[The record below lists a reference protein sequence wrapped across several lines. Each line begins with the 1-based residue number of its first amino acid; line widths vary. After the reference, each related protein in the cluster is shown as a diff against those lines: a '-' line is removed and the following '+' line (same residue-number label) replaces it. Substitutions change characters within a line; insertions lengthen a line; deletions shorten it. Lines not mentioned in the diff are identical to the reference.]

1 MVKFKELIDI
11 YNEVRVNVRNK
22 DKIIKF
28 ERFKMEYLVY
38 IYNILNTDSYK
49 GGHYYLFLI
58 KDPKVRLI
66 MSESIIDKIINH
78 YVARYILYN
87 KLNKYLINNNVATR
101 KNMGLDYGI
110 KLLKKMI
117 ERNKKYEK
125 FYFLKLDIYKYF
137 YSIDHNVLK
146 SLLIDKLDSREYN
159 IICNIIDSTNY
170 SYINSYIS
178 KYIDKYPDII
188 RYEKGKGLALGLM
201 TSQFLGIFY
210 LYKLHHYIV
219 HDLHIKDFIVYM
231 DDYILIHHD
240 KKYLEFVRDK
250 IINILNDIYHLKVN
264 KNKTM
269 IKSSAC
275 GISFLG
281 YNFKVINKKTIIRIS
296 NSSKKKL
303 KKKVKKI
310 KYQYDNDLISFS
322 SAFTSINV
330 LKTSYK
336 FARMIDIENIINKY
350 WY

>member
-11 YNEVRVNVRNK
+11 YNEIRVNVRNK

-28 ERFKMEYLVY
+28 ERFRMEYLVY

-49 GGHYYLFLI
+49 GGYYYLFLI

-66 MSESIIDKIINH
+66 MSENIIDKIINH

-117 ERNKKYEK
+117 ERNKKYES

-188 RYEKGKGLALGLM
+188 LYEKGKGLALGLM

-219 HDLHIKDFIVYM
+219 HNLHIKDFIVYM

-269 IKSSAC
+269 IKSNTC

-336 FARMIDIENIINKY
+336 FARRIDIENIINKY

>member
-49 GGHYYLFLI
+49 GGYYYLFLI

-66 MSESIIDKIINH
+66 MSENIIDKIINH

-178 KYIDKYPDII
+178 KYIDKYSDII
-188 RYEKGKGLALGLM
+188 LYEKGKGLALGLM

-219 HDLHIKDFIVYM
+219 HNLHIKDFIVYM

-240 KKYLEFVRDK
+240 KEYLEFVRDK

-269 IKSSAC
+269 IKSNTC

-296 NSSKKKL
+296 NSNKKKL

-336 FARMIDIENIINKY
+336 FARRIDIENIINKY

>member
-22 DKIIKF
+22 DKIIRF

-49 GGHYYLFLI
+49 GGYYYLFLI

-66 MSESIIDKIINH
+66 MSENIIDKIINH

-188 RYEKGKGLALGLM
+188 LYEKGKGLALGLM

-219 HDLHIKDFIVYM
+219 HNLHIKDFIVYM

-269 IKSSAC
+269 IKSNTC

-336 FARMIDIENIINKY
+336 FARRIDIENIINKY

>member
-22 DKIIKF
+22 DKIIRF

-66 MSESIIDKIINH
+66 TSENIIDKIINH

-178 KYIDKYPDII
+178 KYIDEYPDII

-219 HDLHIKDFIVYM
+219 HNLHIKDFIVYM

-269 IKSSAC
+269 IKSNTC

-336 FARMIDIENIINKY
+336 FARRIDIENIINKY

>member
-49 GGHYYLFLI
+49 GEHYYLFLI

-66 MSESIIDKIINH
+66 MSENIIDKIINH

-178 KYIDKYPDII
+178 KYIDKYSDII
-188 RYEKGKGLALGLM
+188 LYEKGKGLALGLM

-269 IKSSAC
+269 IKSNTC

-296 NSSKKKL
+296 SSSKKKL
-303 KKKVKKI
+303 KEKVKKI
-310 KYQYDNDLISFS
+310 KYQYDNELISFS

-336 FARMIDIENIINKY
+336 FARRIDIENIINKY

>member
-11 YNEVRVNVRNK
+11 YNEIRVNVRNK
-22 DKIIKF
+22 DKIIRF

-38 IYNILNTDSYK
+38 IYNILNTDSYN
-49 GGHYYLFLI
+49 GGYYYLFLI

-66 MSESIIDKIINH
+66 MSENIIDKIINH

-117 ERNKKYEK
+117 EKNKKYEK
-125 FYFLKLDIYKYF
+125 FYFLKFDIYKYF
-137 YSIDHNVLK
+137 YSIDHDVLK

-159 IICNIIDSTNY
+159 IVCNIIDSTNR
-170 SYINSYIS
+170 SYINKYIS

-219 HDLHIKDFIVYM
+219 HNLHIKDFIVYM

-240 KKYLEFVRDK
+240 KKYLEFVRDML
-250 IINILNDIYHLKVN
+250 INILNDIYHLKVN

-269 IKSSAC
+269 IKSNVC

-336 FARMIDIENIINKY
+336 FARRIDIENIINKY

>member
-11 YNEVRVNVRNK
+11 YNEIRVNVRNK
-22 DKIIKF
+22 DKIIRF

-38 IYNILNTDSYK
+38 IYNILNTDSYN
-49 GGHYYLFLI
+49 GEYYYLFLI

-66 MSESIIDKIINH
+66 MSENIIDKIINH
-78 YVARYILYN
+78 YVARYILYA

-125 FYFLKLDIYKYF
+125 FYFLKFDIYKYF
-137 YSIDHNVLK
+137 YSIDHDVLK

-159 IICNIIDSTNY
+159 IVCNIIDSTNR
-170 SYINSYIS
+170 SYINKYIS

-219 HDLHIKDFIVYM
+219 HNLHIKDFIVYM

-269 IKSSAC
+269 IKSNVY
-275 GISFLG
+275 GISFLR

-336 FARMIDIENIINKY
+336 FARRIDIENIINKY

>member
-38 IYNILNTDSYK
+38 IYNILNNDSYK
-49 GGHYYLFLI
+49 GGYYYLFLI

-78 YVARYILYN
+78 Y
-87 KLNKYLINNNVATR
+87 VATR

-159 IICNIIDSTNY
+159 IICNIIDCTNY

-188 RYEKGKGLALGLM
+188 LYEKGKRFYCIYGRLYFN
-201 TSQFLGIFY
+201 TS
-210 LYKLHHYIV
+210 
-219 HDLHIKDFIVYM
+219 
-231 DDYILIHHD
+231 
-240 KKYLEFVRDK
+240 
-250 IINILNDIYHLKVN
+250 
-264 KNKTM
+264 
-269 IKSSAC
+269 
-275 GISFLG
+275 
-281 YNFKVINKKTIIRIS
+281 
-296 NSSKKKL
+296 
-303 KKKVKKI
+303 
-310 KYQYDNDLISFS
+310 
-322 SAFTSINV
+322 
-330 LKTSYK
+330 
-336 FARMIDIENIINKY
+336 
-350 WY
+350 

>member
-1 MVKFKELIDI
+1 MF
-11 YNEVRVNVRNK
+11 
-22 DKIIKF
+22 
-28 ERFKMEYLVY
+28 
-38 IYNILNTDSYK
+38 
-49 GGHYYLFLI
+49 
-58 KDPKVRLI
+58 
-66 MSESIIDKIINH
+66 
-78 YVARYILYN
+78 
-87 KLNKYLINNNVATR
+87 
-101 KNMGLDYGI
+101 
-110 KLLKKMI
+110 

-188 RYEKGKGLALGLM
+188 MYEKGKGLALGLM

-210 LYKLHHYIV
+210 LYKLHYYIV
-219 HDLHIKDFIVYM
+219 HNLHIKDFIVYM

-269 IKSSAC
+269 IKSNTC

-303 KKKVKKI
+303 KKKFKKI

-336 FARMIDIENIINKY
+336 FARRIDIENIINKY